1 MNFFPVSSPW
11 GWVLAI
17 HILCITIWVGGMF
30 FALTVLRPSLGTLE
44 PAQRIALHNRV
55 FRRFFLIIWHVMP
68 LALLSGF
75 AMIFGLFGG
84 FAAVP
89 WNVQAMMTIGV
100 IMAIIFLLIVF
111 GPYRRFRSAVSTAR
125 AGEAVHRIRR
135 LIELNLLLGII
146 NIVLAAI

>member
-1 MNFFPVSSPW
+1 MNLFPATSPW

-17 HILCITIWVGGMF
+17 HILSITIWVGGMF
-30 FALTVLRPSLGTLE
+30 FALVVLRPSLGALE
-44 PAQRIALHNRV
+44 PAPRIALHNRV

-68 LALLSGF
+68 IALLSGF

-89 WNVQAMMTIGV
+89 WNVQTMMAIGV
-100 IMAIIFLLIVF
+100 IMAVIFLLIVF

-125 AGEAVHRIRR
+125 AAEALDRIRR
-135 LIELNLLLGII
+135 LIEINLVLGII
-146 NIVLAAI
+146 NILLAAI